1 MDKVQFQ
8 IKQLIQLRYDER
20 HSLYESYDVS
30 YAQMLNYYST
40 AAHLFSQQ
48 GLDDEEI
55 VSIITKG
62 LGNYL
67 LGKKYGVTP
76 AQFVRNCMDVRA
88 GKL

>member
-1 MDKVQFQ
+1 MINLQFTT
-8 IKQLIQLRYDER
+8 KQLVQKYYEER
-20 HSLYESYDVS
+20 QSFYESYNVS
-30 YAQMLNYYST
+30 CAQMLNYYST

-67 LGKKYGVTP
+67 LGKKNGVTP
-76 AQFVRNCMDVRA
+76 AQYVRNCMDVRA